1 MIRIRRVQ
9 STQLVLICAFA
20 WCTFA
25 LGFLAAVRQE
35 EKKLSI
41 QASPLAPLP
50 LRSGKHETP
59 PQAGVPARL
68 GFKPMTITAHAD
80 QGAEV
85 QAEPVDEVE
94 KASTA
99 SFRKVLQSPFEDV
112 LSQVPLFLSL
122 FSPRAARLSLV
133 AGYCSSK
140 YYCCKCLA
148 SKCLG
153 LEQWQSGP
161 PDPNFIREE
170 VSVQVFGSEEVRTKI
185 VFTKNPLPWI
195 LKKTVRILK
204 TGIAVLF
211 VQPSP
216 ARIFKPE
223 HSST

>member
-85 QAEPVDEVE
+85 QAEPVDEVG

-99 SFRKVLQSPFEDV
+99 SFRKVVQSPFEDV
-112 LSQVPLFLSL
+112 LSKVSLSL
-122 FSPRAARLSLV
+122 SLSSLRGPLGSRSLCCFSPRADRRSLV
-133 AGYCSSK
+133 AGYCCSEYCCCKCKNLAWSSGRAGHRTQILSGK
-140 YYCCKCLA
+140 KLVCKCLA
-148 SKCLG
+148 LK
-153 LEQWQSGP
+153 
-161 PDPNFIREE
+161 R
-170 VSVQVFGSEEVRTKI
+170 SERK
-185 VFTKNPLPWI
+185 
-195 LKKTVRILK
+195 
-204 TGIAVLF
+204 
-211 VQPSP
+211 
-216 ARIFKPE
+216 
-223 HSST
+223 

>member
-41 QASPLAPLP
+41 QASPVTPVP

-59 PQAGVPARL
+59 GVPARL

-112 LSQVPLFLSL
+112 LSQVSLSFSLLSEGGPIGARSSQFTVAMNTVAVNVLPLNVLAWSSGRAGHRTQILSGKK
-122 FSPRAARLSLV
+122 LV
-133 AGYCSSK
+133 
-140 YYCCKCLA
+140 CKCSA
-148 SKCLG
+148 RKRSERKSSIPRIRSRG
-153 LEQWQSGP
+153 FSSG
-161 PDPNFIREE
+161 R
-170 VSVQVFGSEEVRTKI
+170 
-185 VFTKNPLPWI
+185 
-195 LKKTVRILK
+195 
-204 TGIAVLF
+204 
-211 VQPSP
+211 
-216 ARIFKPE
+216 
-223 HSST
+223 